1 VLNSNAAEKWWIGG
15 RRADGSERY
24 YPIAP
29 LRYAGPEY
37 ICPPCIG
44 IKFAVVFMPGIWRF
58 ILMVDGVGRRI
69 GIRCRFGGLR
79 CVGLIGGLAFERD
92 MDWDTS

>member
-1 VLNSNAAEKWWIGG
+1 
-15 RRADGSERY
+15 
-24 YPIAP
+24 
-29 LRYAGPEY
+29 
-37 ICPPCIG
+37 
-44 IKFAVVFMPGIWRF
+44 
-58 ILMVDGVGRRI
+58 MVDGVGRRI

>member
-1 VLNSNAAEKWWIGG
+1 LNGKERENVLNSNAAEKWWIGG

-37 ICPPCIG
+37 VPMHRHQMCCPVYAGDLEIN
-44 IKFAVVFMPGIWRF
+44 I
-58 ILMVDGVGRRI
+58 DGRR
-69 GIRCRFGGLR
+69 CRSTDRNSL
-79 CVGLIGGLAFERD
+79 
-92 MDWDTS
+92 